1 MLGMSAS
8 VGLNLQNG
16 ILRHGL
22 FRCLAERLS
31 STSIRIG
38 RNGSYRSI
46 YTRITVNKTDNSISY
61 IPSRSSLLSAI
72 RHNSSSA
79 SSSTTSTITKSS
91 SSSSSSSSS
100 IDSTPTTSSALT
112 QTDSKE
118 TSKRSIISR
127 ITANL
132 SLKPVAETHTKGAN
146 QEEQH
151 GSSSVLKLLE
161 LARPES
167 RNLAIAVGLLLVS
180 SSVSMLVPLTIGK
193 LIDFFSSN
201 STQFLGLSF
210 PVAAGLLAVT
220 FCIGATANA
229 LRAIIM
235 RTSGQRIIARVRN
248 QAYLSTLRQ
257 EPEFADRSAGDI
269 VSRLSVDTNILGD
282 SVTSNLSD
290 GLRALIS
297 ATVGV
302 AAMFWISA
310 KLTLVMLCV
319 VPPVSLGAVF
329 YGRYLRKLSNLT
341 QEAVGEMSKT
351 AEEKLNAFKTVAA
364 YNSQPL
370 EATLFSKKVDQVFQL
385 AKKEALMTG
394 IFWGASGLTGNL
406 AMLCLLGYG
415 GHLVSISEIT
425 VGDLTSLLMYSA
437 YVGGSVSGL
446 TGFFTGLMRGVGA
459 GSRVFW
465 LLDRTSTIPL
475 DKGVK
480 LAHSRNGAIRF
491 ENVRFRYPSRKEV
504 TVLKGINMTIE
515 PGQSVALVGS
525 SGSGKSSIQ
534 QLISR
539 FYDPEEGKITFDGT
553 DIREFAP
560 ESWRDRI
567 GVVFQDP
574 ILFAGTVH
582 ENIAYGSPDATREE
596 VEEAARAANC
606 DFIWDLPQGFDTA
619 IGKASLSGGQRQRVS
634 IARALVRNPSILLLD
649 EATSALDS
657 TSENAVNAAI
667 DDIIRQKNITV
678 ILAAHRLSSIARAER
693 VVVLENGVVSEQGR
707 YDVLSRKEGSR
718 FRTLM
723 AAQLLVEKSSQG
735 VQEDEPQIEETQGSS
750 DKTNQDKMLEEISE
764 AKK

>member
-1 MLGMSAS
+1 MLALGSSIGAGMGI
-8 VGLNLQNG
+8 GLNVSSS
-16 ILRHGL
+16 ILRNGL
-22 FRCLAERLS
+22 IRFSAEGVTGRSILLA
-31 STSIRIG
+31 
-38 RNGSYRSI
+38 RNAAKRQISSYRPS
-46 YTRITVNKTDNSISY
+46 THRRIPTTF
-61 IPSRSSLLSAI
+61 I
-72 RHNSSSA
+72 RHNSSTPHPST
-79 SSSTTSTITKSS
+79 SSTSKI
-91 SSSSSSSSS
+91 
-100 IDSTPTTSSALT
+100 STPTESSALI

-118 TSKRSIISR
+118 TSKRSILSR
-127 ITANL
+127 ITSNL
-132 SLKPVAETHTKGAN
+132 SLKPVAETHTSKEGGA
-146 QEEQH
+146 EEH
-151 GSSSVLKLLE
+151 GSSSVVKLLE

-167 RNLAIAVGLLLVS
+167 RQLGIAVGLLLVS

-229 LRAIIM
+229 GEAIIM

-269 VSRLSVDTNILGD
+269 VSRISVDTNILGD

-385 AKKEALMTG
+385 AKKEAYMTG

-437 YVGGSVSGL
+437 YVGGSVSGM

-465 LLDRTSTIPL
+465 LLDRPSHIPL
-475 DKGVK
+475 DKGVA
-480 LAHSRNGAIRF
+480 LNRSRNGAIRF
-491 ENVRFRYPSRKEV
+491 ENLKFRYPSRKEV
-504 TVLKGINMTIE
+504 MVLKGINMTIE
-515 PGQSVALVGS
+515 PGTSVALVGS

-539 FYDPEEGKITFDGT
+539 FYDPEEGRITFDGT
-553 DIREFAP
+553 DIREFTP
-560 ESWRDRI
+560 ESWRERI

-582 ENIAYGSPDATREE
+582 ENIAYGSPDATRED

-606 DFIWDLPQGFDTA
+606 DFIWDLPKGFDTI
-619 IGKASLSGGQRQRVS
+619 IGKASLSGGQRQRIS

-723 AAQLLVEKSSQG
+723 AAQLLVEKSSKG
-735 VQEDEPQIEETQGSS
+735 IEEDGSEEEDTQIQNEKEG
-750 DKTNQDKMLEEISE
+750 KEIAEEG
-764 AKK
+764 KR

>member
-1 MLGMSAS
+1 MLG
-8 VGLNLQNG
+8 L
-16 ILRHGL
+16 
-22 FRCLAERLS
+22 
-31 STSIRIG
+31 STSIGSIG
-38 RNGSYRSI
+38 LNASSSILRNGLIRCSTESTSVMRRGMLQSRYGVDRQITSCRPSI
-46 YTRITVNKTDNSISY
+46 NRRIPTTF
-61 IPSRSSLLSAI
+61 I
-72 RHNSSSA
+72 RRNSSSTPTA
-79 SSSTTSTITKSS
+79 SSSIPKVQNATT
-91 SSSSSSSSS
+91 
-100 IDSTPTTSSALT
+100 PPESSAIT
-112 QTDSKE
+112 QTDSQE
-118 TSKRSIISR
+118 TSNRSILSR
-127 ITANL
+127 ITSNL
-132 SLKPVAETHTKGAN
+132 SLKPVAETHTSKEGG
-146 QEEQH
+146 EDS
-151 GSSSVLKLLE
+151 GSSSVIKLLE
-161 LARPES
+161 LAKPES
-167 RNLAIAVGLLLVS
+167 RNLGIAVGLLLVS

-210 PVAAGLLAVT
+210 PVAAGLLAIT

-229 LRAIIM
+229 GRAIIM

-302 AAMFWISA
+302 TAMFWISA

-465 LLDRTSTIPL
+465 LLDRTSHIPL
-475 DKGVK
+475 DKGIK
-480 LAHSRNGAIRF
+480 LNHSRNGPIRF
-491 ENVRFRYPSRKEV
+491 ENVVFRYPSRKEV
-504 TVLKGINMTIE
+504 VVLKGINMTVE
-515 PGQSVALVGS
+515 PGTSVALVGS

-539 FYDPEEGKITFDGT
+539 FYDPEQGKITFDGT

-560 ESWRDRI
+560 ESWRERI

-582 ENIAYGSPDATREE
+582 ENIAYGSPDATRED
-596 VEEAARAANC
+596 VEEAAKAANC
-606 DFIWDLPQGFDTA
+606 DFIWDLPQGFDTL
-619 IGKASLSGGQRQRVS
+619 IGKASLSGGQRQRIS

-693 VVVLENGVVSEQGR
+693 VVVLENGVVSEEGR

-723 AAQLLVEKSSQG
+723 AAQLLVEKSSKG
-735 VQEDEPQIEETQGSS
+735 VQEDQPQIELKMEEDEEQGRQME
-750 DKTNQDKMLEEISE
+750 NVVAQG
-764 AKK
+764 AR

>member
-1 MLGMSAS
+1 MLG
-8 VGLNLQNG
+8 L
-16 ILRHGL
+16 
-22 FRCLAERLS
+22 
-31 STSIRIG
+31 STSIGSIG
-38 RNGSYRSI
+38 LN
-46 YTRITVNKTDNSISY
+46 
-61 IPSRSSLLSAI
+61 
-72 RHNSSSA
+72 A
-79 SSSTTSTITKSS
+79 SSSILRNGLIRCSTETTSVMRRGKLQSRYGVDRQITSCRPSINRRIPTTFIRRDSS
-91 SSSSSSSSS
+91 STPTDSSS
-100 IDSTPTTSSALT
+100 IPKIQNATTPPESSAIT

-118 TSKRSIISR
+118 TSKRSILSR
-127 ITANL
+127 ITSNL
-132 SLKPVAETHTKGAN
+132 SLKPVAETHTSKEGG
-146 QEEQH
+146 EDS
-151 GSSSVLKLLE
+151 GSSSVIKLLE
-161 LARPES
+161 LAKPES
-167 RNLAIAVGLLLVS
+167 KNLGIAVGLLLVS

-229 LRAIIM
+229 GRAIIM

-465 LLDRTSTIPL
+465 LLDRTSHIPL
-475 DKGVK
+475 DKGIK
-480 LAHSRNGAIRF
+480 LDQTRNGPIRF
-491 ENVRFRYPSRKEV
+491 ENVVFRYPSRKEV
-504 TVLKGINMTIE
+504 VVLKGINMTVE
-515 PGQSVALVGS
+515 PGTSVALVGS

-560 ESWRDRI
+560 ESWRERI

-582 ENIAYGSPDATREE
+582 ENIAYGSPDATRED

-606 DFIWDLPQGFDTA
+606 DFIWDLPQGFDTL
-619 IGKASLSGGQRQRVS
+619 IGKASLSGGQRQRIS

-693 VVVLENGVVSEQGR
+693 VVLLEHGVVSEEGR

-723 AAQLLVEKSSQG
+723 AAQLLVEKSSKG
-735 VQEDEPQIEETQGSS
+735 VQEDQPQIEPNSEEEGKGRQTENVVAQG
-750 DKTNQDKMLEEISE
+750 
-764 AKK
+764 AR